1 MSGFG
6 GPGGGAGAE
15 GFGGHGGMSGN
26 GVITGAEAKKWKQDA
41 QYAFSKPK
49 QVSLLTDWL
58 GFRQIDLAGAEW
70 IMNSTDQSN
79 QCEVARLLARQC
91 TEDRAK
97 VKAQFRNHMHSD
109 NWTTVFGK

>member
-1 MSGFG
+1 MGGFG

-15 GFGGHGGMSGN
+15 GFGGHGGMGGN
-26 GVITGAEAKKWKQDA
+26 GVI
-41 QYAFSKPK
+41 
-49 QVSLLTDWL
+49 TDWL

-97 VKAQFRNHMHSD
+97 VKAQFRNHM
-109 NWTTVFGK
+109 